1 MPSVAIVG
9 ASRNRHKY
17 GNMSVRA
24 HLQQGFDV
32 YPVNPNA
39 DQIEGLPCYA
49 SLADIPED
57 RLDRISVYLPPHQ
70 GMDLLDKIVEKGAD
84 EVWFNPGSEST
95 EILERG
101 RELGLNLILA
111 CSIVDVGVS
120 PMSL

>member
-1 MPSVAIVG
+1 MPSVAIIG
-9 ASRNRHKY
+9 ASRNRRKY

-24 HLQQGFDV
+24 HQSQGYDV

-39 DQIEGLPCYA
+39 SEIEGLPCFG
-49 SLADIPED
+49 SLDEVPEED
-57 RLDRISVYLPPHQ
+57 LDRISVYLPPEY
-70 GMDLLDKIVEKGAD
+70 GLDLLEQINQKGAD
-84 EVWFNPGSEST
+84 EVWFNPGSESP
-95 EILERG
+95 EIFERA